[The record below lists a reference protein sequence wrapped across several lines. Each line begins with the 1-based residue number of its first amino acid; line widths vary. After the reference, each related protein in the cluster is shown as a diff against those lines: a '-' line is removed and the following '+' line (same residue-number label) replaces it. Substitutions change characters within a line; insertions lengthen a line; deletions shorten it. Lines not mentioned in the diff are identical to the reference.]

1 MKRQLFIILGSL
13 IALNSFSV
21 SAAINTV
28 YDTENAAQKNGAIV
42 VNGKLISYDKCLPAN
57 ATDEQK
63 NRIKEGVSKANEA
76 GIHTGLNP
84 DNLPECK

>member
-13 IALNSFSV
+13 IALNSYSV

-28 YDTENAAQKNGAIV
+28 YDTENASQKDGAIV
-42 VNGKLISYDKCLPAN
+42 VNGKLISYDKCFPEN
-57 ATDEQK
+57 ATEDQK

-76 GIHTGLNP
+76 GVHTGLNP
-84 DNLPECK
+84 ENLPECK